1 MKTTI
6 HMLLLAGLTLTA
18 SSSAWAQDNTMV
30 VFTSGETDR
39 SRAIVDTFKGAGDL
53 DATTLSFDLG
63 TDEEEAYFVAESL
76 QGFEATMI
84 FAVGDIALKVAARE
98 FRNIPII
105 YADAASSTAAA
116 IGRADVIEVEQR
128 VDPGQLLDALTTL
141 SPQTDTFAT
150 IYSVQDQSPYWAL
163 LEEAADAR
171 GLKFVSAR
179 VANPFEV
186 RSAQATV
193 SAKADWLLL
202 QPDARL
208 WTPNTLASLYGS
220 ASLDQLPVIG
230 FDESHFDSP
239 QPPSLVAI
247 TDAEGLGNAAAAMAR
262 QVFVEGRAFTDV
274 EVRYAEPIIIG
285 NKRQLQRVGVPLTKK
300 AVKQVDRWDEEN

>member
-1 MKTTI
+1 MISLFTAV
-6 HMLLLAGLTLTA
+6 LLGSA
-18 SSSAWAQDNTMV
+18 SPAFAQDNTMV

-39 SRAIVDTFKGAGDL
+39 SRKIVDTFKGAGDL

-63 TDEEEAYFVAESL
+63 TNEEEAYFVAESL
-76 QGFEATMI
+76 QGFDATMI

-98 FRNIPII
+98 FQGIPII
-105 YADAASSTAAA
+105 YVDAASSTAAA
-116 IGRADVIEVEQR
+116 IGRSDVIEVERR
-128 VDPGQLLDALTTL
+128 VDPIELVASLLTL
-141 SPQTDTFAT
+141 SPQTDTLAT
-150 IYSVQDQSPYWAL
+150 IYSVQDSSPYWGV
-163 LEEAADAR
+163 LEEAASSR

-193 SAKADWLLL
+193 SPEADWLLL

-208 WTPNTLASLYGS
+208 WTPNTLASLYGA
-220 ASLDQLPVIG
+220 ASLTGLPVIG

-262 QVFVEGRAFTDV
+262 QVFVEGKDFADV
-274 EVRYAEPIIIG
+274 EVRYARPNIIG
-285 NKRQLQRVGVPLTKK
+285 NKRQLQRAGLPLTKK
-300 AVKQVDRWDEEN
+300 AVQSIDRWDER